1 MALEWHGRRP
11 NPSEGPLNLPRIDM
25 VLDDFFFLHA
35 GVELH
40 IASVPVSIKRGLM
53 GAMSK

>member
-1 MALEWHGRRP
+1 MELEWHGRRP